1 MLAEIITPK
10 SIIFSDISDFL
21 IVPGIEGDLGILD
34 NHSYLVTNI
43 RPGLVYIYK
52 DKTISKK
59 FFLKEGIFEFSNNK
73 AILLTESAEDFEKI
87 NEGDLD
93 KIIIDLENKEKHQE
107 LLDINVK
114 REIIKNQFYN

>member
-1 MLAEIITPK
+1 MLAEIITPR
-10 SIIFSDISDFL
+10 SIIFSDKSDLL

-34 NHSYLVTNI
+34 NHSYLVTNM

-73 AILLTESAEDFEKI
+73 AILLTEFAEDFEKI
-87 NEGDLD
+87 NKGDLD
-93 KIIIDLENKEKHQE
+93 KLIIDSENKEKHQNLLE
-107 LLDINVK
+107 LNTK
-114 REIIKNQFYN
+114 RDIIKNQFYN

>member
-107 LLDINVK
+107 LLDIYVK

>member
-1 MLAEIITPK
+1 MLAEIITPR
-10 SIIFSDISDFL
+10 SIIFSDKSDLL

-73 AILLTESAEDFEKI
+73 AILLTEFAEDFEKI
-87 NEGDLD
+87 NKGDLD
-93 KIIIDLENKEKHQE
+93 KLIIDSENKEKHQNLLE
-107 LLDINVK
+107 LNTK
-114 REIIKNQFYN
+114 RDIIKNQFYN